1 MIWIKNSEGKKDAV
15 LTMALAGFSVVCIK
29 VLFAGAIF
37 DLGVRT
43 ITIGT
48 IDAATVAAILTPTL
62 GAYVS
67 RKYTDRKYHKSV
79 EPAKKE

>member
-1 MIWIKNSEGKKDAV
+1 MWIKNSDGKKDAV
-15 LTMALAGFSVVCIK
+15 LTMALIGFLVVCIK
-29 VLFAGAIF
+29 VLFAGAVL

-43 ITIGT
+43 ISIGT

-67 RKYTDRKYHKSV
+67 RKYTDRKYHKV
-79 EPAKKE
+79 AEAAKKE